1 MANSTGFID
10 NGNIWGHPH
19 AARALC
25 EDGKIRKV
33 RLNQSPDTAFS
44 WSGRASIKGKTV
56 RGFVY
61 HGDGGTMRFT
71 TYDPE

>member
-1 MANSTGFID
+1 MTGFIT

-19 AARALC
+19 AARAIC
-25 EDGKIRKV
+25 EDGKVRKV
-33 RLNQSPDTAFS
+33 RLNVSPDSTFS

-61 HGDGGTMRFT
+61 KDEGGLRFT
-71 TYDPE
+71 TYEPT